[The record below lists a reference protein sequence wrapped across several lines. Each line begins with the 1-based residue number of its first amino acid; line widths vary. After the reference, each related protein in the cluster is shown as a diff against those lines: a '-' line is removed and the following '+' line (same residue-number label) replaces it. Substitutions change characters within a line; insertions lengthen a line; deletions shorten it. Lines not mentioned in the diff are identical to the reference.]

1 MDVQELWNNLQKDG
15 EALRSVQLSLQN
27 ENEKLQNEN
36 RLLKERFQR
45 ILLQQSLISLLQEG
59 HSGTNLSELC
69 SRLGIANPEGSLVLI
84 EFSNDSALCRSSWVP
99 KEPFSDPEM
108 HDLLQITQTAMA
120 RIAQVI
126 VAPYGDRLL
135 CLLILPT
142 AWDRDRIRQQI
153 TAQVEDLNR
162 QLTRFPLYTA
172 VSSTVQ
178 GVRNLPAAFSA
189 VKQLTDYKVIM
200 EEHAPNILFADS
212 LSPSQWG
219 APDNLVTPEHRH
231 FVFCIRIGNFAQ
243 ARQAALELCRQKLL
257 SSPAVQALPLTM
269 AALKDT
275 FIHTLGSA
283 CTDLN
288 LFDAYIQV
296 GAVQRIAGAQ
306 TAQEL
311 EDALDQVLQALG
323 EIFDQKSHSDSLPQR
338 IKSYIDENYQD
349 PETNVNAVADF
360 FGISATYATKVFR
373 SAYHSGVL
381 DYIHQR
387 RLFTAKELLG
397 SGQSIAEIARQSG
410 YGTSSNMIRAFKRI
424 EGVTPGQLV
433 SELGTGGET

>member
-1 MDVQELWNNLQKDG
+1 MDVQELWARLKNDVETLH
-15 EALRSVQLSLQN
+15 AAQLTLQN
-27 ENEKLQNEN
+27 ENTKLQNEN

-69 SRLGIANPEGSLVLI
+69 RRLGIDSPEGSFVLI
-84 EFSNDSALCRSSWVP
+84 EFSNDSALCRSNWLP

-108 HDLLQITQTAMA
+108 HDLLQIAQDAMA
-120 RIAQVI
+120 RIAPVI

-135 CLLILPT
+135 CLLILPA
-142 AWDRDRIRQQI
+142 AWEPGQLRQQI
-153 TAQVEDLNR
+153 TAQVEALNR

-172 VSSTVQ
+172 VSSMVQ
-178 GVRNLPAAFSA
+178 GIRNLPAAFSA

-219 APDNLVTPEHRH
+219 APDNLVTPEQRH
-231 FVFCIRIGNFAQ
+231 FVFYIRIGDFAH
-243 ARQAALELCRQKLL
+243 ARQAALEFCRQKLL
-257 SSPAVQALPLTM
+257 SSPTVQALPLTM

-275 FIHTLGSA
+275 FIHTLGSS

-311 EDALDQVLQALG
+311 EDALDQVLEELG
-323 EIFDQKSHSDSLPQR
+323 EIFDEKGHSDSLPQR

-373 SAYHSGVL
+373 GAYHSGVL

-433 SELGTGGET
+433 SELETGSD

>member
-1 MDVQELWNNLQKDG
+1 
-15 EALRSVQLSLQN
+15 
-27 ENEKLQNEN
+27 
-36 RLLKERFQR
+36 
-45 ILLQQSLISLLQEG
+45 
-59 HSGTNLSELC
+59 
-69 SRLGIANPEGSLVLI
+69 
-84 EFSNDSALCRSSWVP
+84 
-99 KEPFSDPEM
+99 
-108 HDLLQITQTAMA
+108 
-120 RIAQVI
+120 
-126 VAPYGDRLL
+126 
-135 CLLILPT
+135 
-142 AWDRDRIRQQI
+142 
-153 TAQVEDLNR
+153 
-162 QLTRFPLYTA
+162 
-172 VSSTVQ
+172 
-178 GVRNLPAAFSA
+178 
-189 VKQLTDYKVIM
+189 M

>member
-15 EALRSVQLSLQN
+15 EALRSVQLALQN

-135 CLLILPT
+135 CLLILPA

>member
-15 EALRSVQLSLQN
+15 EALRSVQLS
-27 ENEKLQNEN
+27 LQNEN

>member
-15 EALRSVQLSLQN
+15 EALRFVQLALQN

-108 HDLLQITQTAMA
+108 HDLLQITQAAMA

-135 CLLILPT
+135 CLLILPA

-153 TAQVEDLNR
+153 TVQVEDLNR

>member
-1 MDVQELWNNLQKDG
+1 MDVQELWNRLKKDT
-15 EALRSVQLSLQN
+15 ETLHAAQLTLQN
-27 ENEKLQNEN
+27 ENTKLQNEN
-36 RLLKERFQR
+36 RMLKERFQR

-69 SRLGIANPEGSLVLI
+69 RRLGIATPEGSFVLI
-84 EFSNDSALCRSSWVP
+84 EFSNDSALCRSSWLP

-108 HDLLQITQTAMA
+108 HDLLQITQEAMA
-120 RIAQVI
+120 HIAQVI

-135 CLLILPT
+135 CLLILPA
-142 AWDRDRIRQQI
+142 AWEPGQLRQQI
-153 TAQVEDLNR
+153 TVQVEALNR

-172 VSSTVQ
+172 VSSMVQ
-178 GVRNLPAAFSA
+178 GIRDLPAAFSA

-231 FVFCIRIGNFAQ
+231 FVFYIRIGNFAQ

-257 SSPAVQALPLTM
+257 SSPTVQALPLTM

-275 FIHTLGSA
+275 FIHTLGSS

-311 EDALDQVLQALG
+311 EDALDHVLQELG
-323 EIFDQKSHSDSLPQR
+323 EIFDQKGHSDSLPQR

-373 SAYHSGVL
+373 AAYHSGVL

-433 SELGTGGET
+433 SELETGGD

>member
-275 FIHTLGSA
+275 FIHTLGSS

-311 EDALDQVLQALG
+311 EDALDQVLEELG
-323 EIFDQKSHSDSLPQR
+323 EIFDEKGHSDSLPQR

-373 SAYHSGVL
+373 GAYHSGVL

-433 SELGTGGET
+433 SELETGSD

>member
-1 MDVQELWNNLQKDG
+1 MDVQELWNRLKKDT
-15 EALRSVQLSLQN
+15 ETLHAAQLTLQN
-27 ENEKLQNEN
+27 ENTKLQNEN
-36 RLLKERFQR
+36 RMLKERFQR

-69 SRLGIANPEGSLVLI
+69 RRLGIANPEGSFVLI
-84 EFSNDSALCRSSWVP
+84 EFSNDSALCRSSWLP

-108 HDLLQITQTAMA
+108 HDLLQLTQEAMA
-120 RIAQVI
+120 HIAQVI

-135 CLLILPT
+135 CLLTLPA
-142 AWDRDRIRQQI
+142 AWDLSQLRQQI
-153 TAQVEDLNR
+153 TTQVEALNR

-172 VSSTVQ
+172 VSSMVQ
-178 GVRNLPAAFSA
+178 GIRNLPAAFSA

-231 FVFCIRIGNFAQ
+231 FVFYIRIGNFAQ

-257 SSPAVQALPLTM
+257 SSPTVQALPLTM

-275 FIHTLGSA
+275 FIHTLGSS

-288 LFDAYIQV
+288 LFNAYIQV

-311 EDALDQVLQALG
+311 EDALDQVLQELG
-323 EIFDQKSHSDSLPQR
+323 EIFDQKGHSDSLPQR

-373 SAYHSGVL
+373 AAYHSGVL

-433 SELGTGGET
+433 SELETGSD

>member
-15 EALRSVQLSLQN
+15 EALRSVQLALQN

-135 CLLILPT
+135 CLLILPA

-178 GVRNLPAAFSA
+178 GVRNLPAAFSS